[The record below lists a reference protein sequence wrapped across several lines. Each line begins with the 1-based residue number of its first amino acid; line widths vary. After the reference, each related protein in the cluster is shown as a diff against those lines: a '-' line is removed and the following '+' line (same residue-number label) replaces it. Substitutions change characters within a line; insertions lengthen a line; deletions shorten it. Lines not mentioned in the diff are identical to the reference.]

1 MFDIGLTE
9 LMIIGVVALVVVG
22 PERLPRLARQIGEWM
37 GKLQRYVADVKSDI
51 NRQVELDELRRMQ
64 QEVKDAAQSIESS
77 VNAAVSETTTEL
89 NSIGA
94 AFEGGFTDDAPA
106 TDWNKVYAVRR
117 QRDRI
122 KERRR
127 EREKELGIK
136 RPKRP
141 FHR

>member
-1 MFDIGLTE
+1 MFDFGLSE
-9 LMIIGVVALVVVG
+9 LMIVGVVALVVVG
-22 PERLPRLARQIGEWM
+22 PERLPRLARQVGEWM
-37 GKLQRYVADVKSDI
+37 GKLQRYVADVKSDL

-94 AFEGGFTDDAPA
+94 AFEGGFTDDVPA

>member
-1 MFDIGLTE
+1 MFDFGLSE
-9 LMIIGVVALVVVG
+9 LMIVGVVALLVVG
-22 PERLPRLARQIGEWM
+22 PERLPRLARQVGEWM

-77 VNAAVSETTTEL
+77 VSAAVSETTTEL
-89 NSIGA
+89 NAIGA
-94 AFEGGFTDDAPA
+94 SFEGGFTEDTPA

-136 RPKRP
+136 RPRRP

>member
-1 MFDIGLTE
+1 MFDFGLSE
-9 LMIIGVVALVVVG
+9 LMIVGVVALVVVG
-22 PERLPRLARQIGEWM
+22 PERLPRLARQVGEWM

-89 NSIGA
+89 NAIGA
-94 AFEGGFTDDAPA
+94 SFEGGLTDDAPA

-136 RPKRP
+136 RPRRP